1 MKCVR
6 PCCRKEIPDGA
17 SFCPWCGKKQP
28 ESAPQQRKKRRR
40 PKGSGTVYQ
49 KKDEGRVRSW
59 VARSG
64 NGELIG
70 SFETSAEAILA
81 LDDYNAKHTSVARLR
96 YTFEDVYGKW
106 KELHYK
112 DIGPKGRDSYERA
125 FAKASELYKR
135 PMRELKTE
143 DYQAVITALADAGK
157 SRSMCEKQRQLF
169 SQLCKWAMQ
178 NDIITINYAEGLRLP
193 APSPKKERTLTDE
206 ELGKIKAVADDNS
219 KGNRFRQV
227 AQFAM
232 VLTYTGM
239 RIDEL
244 LSMRRDDVHLN
255 EGYMIGG
262 EKTDAGRQ
270 RVIPILEPIR
280 MIVAEWMLC
289 SIDSEF
295 LLPTS
300 TGRKKNADTVEHSFR
315 RLMIALG
322 INPDPEKVGRK
333 EMGELIT
340 PHSLRRTA
348 ATRLV
353 EGKAEPTAVQAIL
366 GHADFSTTADYYT
379 SHNVEYLTEEMKKYK
394 STSSQ
399 KAPRFKK

>member
-1 MKCVR
+1 MQ
-6 PCCRKEIPDGA
+6 CCRCHEEIPDG
-17 SFCPWCGKKQP
+17 SLFCNRCGKRQP
-28 ESAPQQRKKRRR
+28 EWAPPAQRKKRRR

-64 NGELIG
+64 RGELIG

-81 LDDYNAKHTSVARLR
+81 LDDYNAKHTSVARMR
-96 YTFEDVYGKW
+96 YTFEDVYEKW

-112 DIGPKGRDSYERA
+112 DIGPKGRESYERA
-125 FAKASELYKR
+125 FAKASELHKR

-143 DYQAVITALADAGK
+143 DYQAVITAIADAGK

-193 APSPKKERTLTDE
+193 APSPKKERTLTDD
-206 ELGKIKAVADDNS
+206 ELSKIKAVADDDS

-244 LSMRRDDVHLN
+244 LSMRRDDVYLS
-255 EGYMIGG
+255 EGYMVGG

-270 RVIPILEPIR
+270 RVIPILEPIQ

-289 SIDSEF
+289 SINSEF

-300 TGRKKNADTVEHSFR
+300 TGRKKSIDTVEHSFR
-315 RLMIALG
+315 RLMIVLG

-333 EMGELIT
+333 DMGELIT

-399 KAPRFKK
+399 KTPNSKK

>member
-1 MKCVR
+1 
-6 PCCRKEIPDGA
+6 
-17 SFCPWCGKKQP
+17 
-28 ESAPQQRKKRRR
+28 
-40 PKGSGTVYQ
+40 
-49 KKDEGRVRSW
+49 
-59 VARSG
+59 
-64 NGELIG
+64 
-70 SFETSAEAILA
+70 
-81 LDDYNAKHTSVARLR
+81 
-96 YTFEDVYGKW
+96 
-106 KELHYK
+106 
-112 DIGPKGRDSYERA
+112 
-125 FAKASELYKR
+125 
-135 PMRELKTE
+135 MRELKTE

-193 APSPKKERTLTDE
+193 APSPKKERTLTDD
-206 ELGKIKAVADDNS
+206 ELGKIKAIADDNN
-219 KGNRFRQV
+219 KGNRFRQI
-227 AQFAM
+227 AQLAM

-289 SIDSEF
+289 SLGSEF

-300 TGRKKNADTVEHSFR
+300 TGRKKNVDTVEHSFR
-315 RLMIALG
+315 RLMIVLG
-322 INPDPEKVGRK
+322 INPDPEKVDRK
-333 EMGELIT
+333 DMGELIT

-379 SHNVEYLTEEMKKYK
+379 SHNVEYLAEEMKKFK
-394 STSSQ
+394 ATSSQ
-399 KAPRFKK
+399 KAPSSKK

>member
-1 MKCVR
+1 MY
-6 PCCRKEIPDGA
+6 E
-17 SFCPWCGKKQP
+17 
-28 ESAPQQRKKRRR
+28 
-40 PKGSGTVYQ
+40 
-49 KKDEGRVRSW
+49 
-59 VARSG
+59 
-64 NGELIG
+64 
-70 SFETSAEAILA
+70 
-81 LDDYNAKHTSVARLR
+81 
-96 YTFEDVYGKW
+96 KW

-125 FAKASELYKR
+125 FAKALELHKR

-143 DYQAVITALADAGK
+143 DYQAVITALADSGK

-193 APSPKKERTLTDE
+193 APSPKKERTLTDD
-206 ELGKIKAVADDNS
+206 ELGKIKAIADDNS

-227 AQFAM
+227 AQLAM

-289 SIDSEF
+289 SLGSEF

-300 TGRKKNADTVEHSFR
+300 TGRKKNVDTVEHSFR
-315 RLMIALG
+315 RLMIVLG
-322 INPDPEKVGRK
+322 INPDPEKVDRK
-333 EMGELIT
+333 NMGELIT

-379 SHNVEYLTEEMKKYK
+379 SHNVEYLAEEMKKFK
-394 STSSQ
+394 ATSSQ
-399 KAPRFKK
+399 KAPSDKK

>member
-1 MKCVR
+1 MQ
-6 PCCRKEIPDGA
+6 CCRCHEEIPDG
-17 SFCPWCGKKQP
+17 SLFCNFCGKRQP
-28 ESAPQQRKKRRR
+28 EWAPPAQRKKRRR

-49 KKDEGRVRSW
+49 KKDEGRARSW

-64 NGELIG
+64 LGELIG
-70 SFETSAEAILA
+70 SFETSTEAVLA

-96 YTFEDVYGKW
+96 YTFEDVYKKW

-125 FAKASELYKR
+125 FEKALELHKR

-193 APSPKKERTLTDE
+193 APSPKKERTLTDD
-206 ELGKIKAVADDNS
+206 ELGKIKAIADDNS

-227 AQFAM
+227 AQLAM

-289 SIDSEF
+289 SLDGEF

-300 TGRKKNADTVEHSFR
+300 TGRKKNIDAVEHSFR
-315 RLMIALG
+315 RLMIVLG
-322 INPDPEKVGRK
+322 INPDPEKVERK
-333 EMGELIT
+333 DMGELIT

-379 SHNVEYLTEEMKKYK
+379 SHNVEYLAEEMKKFK
-394 STSSQ
+394 EISSQ
-399 KAPRFKK
+399 KTPNDKK